1 MTTPERLLD
10 VEEAAELLRLA
21 PATLR
26 NWVSQRKIGFIKLGG
41 KVLFRQSDL
50 DRHVTSCFVEAT
62 TQKTE
67 P

>member
-1 MTTPERLLD
+1 MTSERLLSIVD
-10 VEEAAELLRLA
+10 AADYLHLA

-26 NWVSQRKIGFIKLGG
+26 NWVYKKKIGFIKLGG

-50 DRHVTSCFVEAT
+50 DRHVTSCFVEPT

-67 P
+67 L